1 MLGRIMFQ
9 WVLKKVMFVPPRKP
23 YTFLANV
30 GPLDPFEWKLENYEY
45 DIVNQNME
53 AVRLPT
59 YSYPNE
65 ILLLS

>member
-1 MLGRIMFQ
+1 
-9 WVLKKVMFVPPRKP
+9 MFVSPRKP
-23 YTFLANV
+23 YTFLANI
-30 GPLDPFEWKLENYEY
+30 GPLEPFEWKLENYEY